1 MLWSWEQGWI
11 NSFHGGYELAWFGPT
26 MGFLGIFVF
35 VGVMFYVPMAQAHQA
50 VTGSYDQILWIAG

>member
-1 MLWSWEQGWI
+1 
-11 NSFHGGYELAWFGPT
+11 